1 MRTDKLTMWDVLREE
16 WPRILAAS
24 AFAAV
29 AVGGFVW
36 LWLAL
41 GVAP

>member
-1 MRTDKLTMWDVLREE
+1 MTAYEVWKSE
-16 WPRILAAS
+16 WPRILAAI